1 MNPTTR
7 YVQSI
12 VPFSISVSSAINAQ
26 KLGTSPKTHRT
37 IESVKK
43 ATSGRK
49 NTVPPSLKM
58 AKACT
63 LFVAKVATSSV
74 AKGVKNANKTA
85 LGI

>member
-1 MNPTTR
+1 MLPS
-7 YVQSI
+7 VI
-12 VPFSISVSSAINAQ
+12 KVSSAINAQ
-26 KLGTSPKTHRT
+26 KLGTSPNAHLT

-63 LFVAKVATSSV
+63 LFVAKVATSRV
-74 AKGVKNANKTA
+74 AKGVKNASKTA
-85 LGI
+85 LGM